1 MTQNRP
7 KMVIFGPKKGHF
19 GRNTP
24 KMAIFGVFG
33 LFGQSGAQGAANALI
48 SSPGFGQNAI
58 LAILAIFD
66 PFWGSLPGKGQKWPK
81 TRFLG
86 PFSRSGQRAQIHF
99 KEIPGFGPLPAIWP
113 KKGSQNGVKMAQNG
127 VKMAYLG
134 LYTGIWPRM
143 AQKGPKMAQKWV
155 IFPPPFW
162 AILALS
168 WSFSKGL
175 F

>member
-1 MTQNRP
+1 MGPSSSTVGLNPGTPDLAQKWP
-7 KMVIFGPKKGHF
+7 KMGHFGAKKGHF

-24 KMAIFGVFG
+24 KMAIFGHFG
-33 LFGQSGAQGAANALI
+33 HFWPSGPQGAANALI

-58 LAILAIFD
+58 LAILAILT

-134 LYTGIWPRM
+134 LYTGI
-143 AQKGPKMAQKWV
+143 
-155 IFPPPFW
+155 
-162 AILALS
+162 
-168 WSFSKGL
+168 
-175 F
+175 